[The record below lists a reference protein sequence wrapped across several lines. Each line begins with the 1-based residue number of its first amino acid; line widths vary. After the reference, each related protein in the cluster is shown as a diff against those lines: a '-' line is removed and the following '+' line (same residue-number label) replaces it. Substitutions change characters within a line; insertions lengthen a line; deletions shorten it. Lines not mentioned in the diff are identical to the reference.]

1 MRFSELGELPMFLE
15 LERLDEG
22 SGIETTLIDNKAV
35 WHKLCYNKFNT
46 TKLQRAEKRIASDSE
61 QENTPARKYRCRSSF
76 QEMPK
81 DCCFFC
87 GEGPLESLHE
97 VATMH
102 LDSRV
107 RKCAHDLQDESLL
120 AKLSA
125 GDMIALDAK
134 YHLQCLVS
142 LYNRASALSTTRKTD
157 ESGKVSKG
165 IALAELLAYI
175 DEMRTNADVAPIFK
189 LSDLVKLYSS
199 RLEHLGVEQ
208 HVRPHSTEL
217 KNRILA
223 HIPELKAYKEGR
235 EVLLAFDS
243 DMGYAI
249 HKFCDEDYDSEAI
262 CLAKA
267 AKIVRRDM
275 LELRA
280 MFTGSFDQDC
290 QQKSV
295 PSSLLALVDMI
306 HNGPNIVDHT
316 SPNMS
321 QATLSIAQLLQ
332 YNTFARRRPGS
343 TAICHMKARETP
355 LPIYMGLTLHAKT
368 RKRDLVDTL
377 FNLGLS
383 ISYDRVL
390 ELSTAINNRVCEQ
403 YMSDNVVCPPN
414 LREGLFCTAAVDNID
429 HDPSSTTATESFH
442 GTGISLFQYPTI
454 DEQGHDRRQFSYVT
468 DELLT
473 KRTLLE
479 LPESYTN
486 VKPLLLTKKDVDIP
500 KANFLIEIDESQ
512 VDSHVFHQALQ
523 KENK

>member
-1 MRFSELGELPMFLE
+1 M
-15 LERLDEG
+15 
-22 SGIETTLIDNKAV
+22 
-35 WHKLCYNKFNT
+35 
-46 TKLQRAEKRIASDSE
+46 
-61 QENTPARKYRCRSSF
+61 
-76 QEMPK
+76 
-81 DCCFFC
+81 
-87 GEGPLESLHE
+87 
-97 VATMH
+97 VA
-102 LDSRV
+102 
-107 RKCAHDLQDESLL
+107 
-120 AKLSA
+120 
-125 GDMIALDAK
+125 IDAK

-157 ESGKVSKG
+157 ESRKVNEG

-175 DEMRTNADVAPIFK
+175 DEMRMNADVAPIFK

-199 RLEHLGVEQ
+199 RLEYLGVEQ

-295 PSSLLALVDMI
+295 PKSLLALVDMI
-306 HNGPNIVDHT
+306 HNGPNIADHN

-343 TAICHMKARETP
+343 NAIYHMKGRETP

-377 FNLGLS
+377 FSLGLS

-390 ELSTAINNRVCEQ
+390 EISTAMNNRVCEL

-414 LREGLFCTAAVDNID
+414 LREDG
-429 HDPSSTTATESFH
+429 
-442 GTGISLFQYPTI
+442 
-454 DEQGHDRRQFSYVT
+454 
-468 DELLT
+468 
-473 KRTLLE
+473 
-479 LPESYTN
+479 
-486 VKPLLLTKKDVDIP
+486 
-500 KANFLIEIDESQ
+500 
-512 VDSHVFHQALQ
+512 
-523 KENK
+523 

>member
-1 MRFSELGELPMFLE
+1 MRFSELGELPVFLE

-22 SGIETTLIDNKAV
+22 SGIETTLINNKAV
-35 WHKLCYNKFNT
+35 WHKLCYNNFNT
-46 TKLQRAEKRIASDSE
+46 TKLQRAEKRVIASDSE
-61 QENTPARKYRCRSSF
+61 QENGPAKKYRCRSSF

-97 VATMH
+97 AATMH

-107 RKCAHDLQDESLL
+107 RKCAQDLQDESLL
-120 AKLSA
+120 AKLSV
-125 GDMIALDAK
+125 GDMVAIDAK

-157 ESGKVSKG
+157 ESRKVNEG
-165 IALAELLAYI
+165 IALAELLAYM
-175 DEMRTNADVAPIFK
+175 DEMRMNADVAPIFK

-199 RLEHLGVEQ
+199 RLEYLGVEQ

-295 PSSLLALVDMI
+295 PKSLLALVDMI
-306 HNGPNIVDHT
+306 HNGPNIADHN

-343 TAICHMKARETP
+343 NAIYHMKGRETP

-377 FNLGLS
+377 FSLGLS

-390 ELSTAINNRVCEQ
+390 EISTAMNNRVCEL

-429 HDPSSTTATESFH
+429 HDPSSTTSTESFH

-454 DEQGHDRRQFSYVT
+454 DEQGHDRRQLSYVT
-468 DELLT
+468 DELLAN
-473 KRTLLE
+473 KTLLE
-479 LPESYTN
+479 FPESYTN

-500 KANFLIEIDESQ
+500 KANFLIESQ
-512 VDSHVFHQALQ
+512 VDSQVFLQAVQ

>member
-1 MRFSELGELPMFLE
+1 MFVH
-15 LERLDEG
+15 
-22 SGIETTLIDNKAV
+22 TV
-35 WHKLCYNKFNT
+35 
-46 TKLQRAEKRIASDSE
+46 
-61 QENTPARKYRCRSSF
+61 
-76 QEMPK
+76 
-81 DCCFFC
+81 
-87 GEGPLESLHE
+87 
-97 VATMH
+97 
-102 LDSRV
+102 
-107 RKCAHDLQDESLL
+107 
-120 AKLSA
+120 LS
-125 GDMIALDAK
+125 
-134 YHLQCLVS
+134 
-142 LYNRASALSTTRKTD
+142 
-157 ESGKVSKG
+157 
-165 IALAELLAYI
+165 
-175 DEMRTNADVAPIFK
+175 
-189 LSDLVKLYSS
+189 
-199 RLEHLGVEQ
+199 
-208 HVRPHSTEL
+208 L

-295 PSSLLALVDMI
+295 PKSLLALVDMI
-306 HNGPNIVDHT
+306 HNGPNIADHN

-343 TAICHMKARETP
+343 NAIYHMKGRETP

-377 FNLGLS
+377 FSLGLS

-390 ELSTAINNRVCEQ
+390 EISTAMNNRVCEL

-429 HDPSSTTATESFH
+429 HNPSSTTSTDSFH

-454 DEQGHDRRQFSYVT
+454 DEQGHDRRQLSYVT
-468 DELLT
+468 DELLAN
-473 KRTLLE
+473 KTLLE

-500 KANFLIEIDESQ
+500 KANFLIENDESQ
-512 VDSHVFHQALQ
+512 VDSQVFLQAVQ

>member
-1 MRFSELGELPMFLE
+1 MRFSELGELPVFLE

-22 SGIETTLIDNKAV
+22 SGIETTLINNKAV
-35 WHKLCYNKFNT
+35 WHKLCYNNFNT
-46 TKLQRAEKRIASDSE
+46 TCTKLQRAEKRVIAGDSE
-61 QENTPARKYRCRSSF
+61 QENGPAKKYRCRSSF

-97 VATMH
+97 AATMY

-107 RKCAHDLQDESLL
+107 RKCARDLQDESLL
-120 AKLSA
+120 AKLSV
-125 GDMIALDAK
+125 GDMVAIDAK

-157 ESGKVSKG
+157 ESRKVNEG

-175 DEMRTNADVAPIFK
+175 DEMRMNADVAPIFK

-199 RLEHLGVEQ
+199 RLEYLGVEQ

-295 PSSLLALVDMI
+295 PKSSRC
-306 HNGPNIVDHT
+306 
-316 SPNMS
+316 SE
-321 QATLSIAQLLQ
+321 
-332 YNTFARRRPGS
+332 
-343 TAICHMKARETP
+343 K
-355 LPIYMGLTLHAKT
+355 
-368 RKRDLVDTL
+368 
-377 FNLGLS
+377 
-383 ISYDRVL
+383 
-390 ELSTAINNRVCEQ
+390 
-403 YMSDNVVCPPN
+403 
-414 LREGLFCTAAVDNID
+414 
-429 HDPSSTTATESFH
+429 
-442 GTGISLFQYPTI
+442 GI
-454 DEQGHDRRQFSYVT
+454 
-468 DELLT
+468 
-473 KRTLLE
+473 
-479 LPESYTN
+479 
-486 VKPLLLTKKDVDIP
+486 
-500 KANFLIEIDESQ
+500 
-512 VDSHVFHQALQ
+512 
-523 KENK
+523 

>member
-1 MRFSELGELPMFLE
+1 MLIDPQQPGPSKVKTDWNKCCICQKVTNEVLQCPTRAKRHDIKVGQGYSTLSSNIMRFSELGELPVFLE

-22 SGIETTLIDNKAV
+22 SGIETTLINNKAV
-35 WHKLCYNKFNT
+35 WHKLCYNNFNT
-46 TKLQRAEKRIASDSE
+46 TKLQRAEKRVIASDSE
-61 QENTPARKYRCRSSF
+61 QENGPAKKYRCRSSF

-97 VATMH
+97 AATMH

-107 RKCAHDLQDESLL
+107 RKCARDLQDESLL
-120 AKLSA
+120 AKLSV
-125 GDMIALDAK
+125 GDMVAIDAK

-157 ESGKVSKG
+157 ESRKVNEG

-175 DEMRTNADVAPIFK
+175 DEMRMNADVAPIFK

-199 RLEHLGVEQ
+199 RLEYLGIEQ

-280 MFTGSFDQDC
+280 MFTGSLC
-290 QQKSV
+290 RGV
-295 PSSLLALVDMI
+295 GGATR
-306 HNGPNIVDHT
+306 HT
-316 SPNMS
+316 
-321 QATLSIAQLLQ
+321 
-332 YNTFARRRPGS
+332 
-343 TAICHMKARETP
+343 
-355 LPIYMGLTLHAKT
+355 
-368 RKRDLVDTL
+368 
-377 FNLGLS
+377 
-383 ISYDRVL
+383 
-390 ELSTAINNRVCEQ
+390 
-403 YMSDNVVCPPN
+403 VVCSFVCVCVCVSAM
-414 LREGLFCTAAVDNID
+414 RISATAC
-429 HDPSSTTATESFH
+429 
-442 GTGISLFQYPTI
+442 Y
-454 DEQGHDRRQFSYVT
+454 
-468 DELLT
+468 
-473 KRTLLE
+473 
-479 LPESYTN
+479 
-486 VKPLLLTKKDVDIP
+486 
-500 KANFLIEIDESQ
+500 
-512 VDSHVFHQALQ
+512 
-523 KENK
+523 